1 LCREAFDERW
11 DGKKN
16 LLKAKTGVEPRLLAV
31 RGPLKGHVIPLPQG
45 EYCVGRQATNDLHLE
60 DNAVSRRHCVF
71 IRSGEAC
78 TLKDLDSRN
87 GTFVT
92 GTPVTEQQLKPGD
105 EIRIGGSVFCYQ
117 VDANAGVSVGKQVS
131 MSGTRELRL
140 EDSLYLASDEYSIL
154 PPSARALHDL
164 RTLLRVSTMLHSF
177 RGLHDTTS
185 ASAAEILRS
194 HLTSL
199 LLDLVPASRA
209 VIFIP
214 GSHSGALQQD
224 EAPNPQ
230 VLDRALHERVV
241 VWQDGAWEDG
251 AAQEGAGQG
260 GARQNAPS
268 YLAAPLIVRDEVA
281 AVVYLE
287 SVGAEHRFDEGHLQL
302 LTAVAGM
309 AAVAWENATILGWL
323 QEENERLQSELKVEH
338 GMVGVSDKLRDL
350 QRQIAKVAPSNSNV
364 LILGESGTGKEL
376 IARALHRNSLRAA
389 GPFVAINC
397 AALTESLLESEL
409 FGHERGAF
417 TGAIMQKKGKLE
429 VAEGGTVFLDEI
441 GELSLLLQAKL
452 LRVLQEREMER
463 VGGIKTIPL
472 NIRLLAA
479 TNRDLEQGVQK
490 GDFRRDLFYRLNVVS
505 LKAPALR
512 ERPEDTLPLAEH
524 FAKKY
529 AAECGRKI
537 VGLAPQARVYL
548 QSYSWPGNVRELENA
563 IESAVVLGSSE
574 MVLAEDLPEH
584 IRESR
589 PAAVSASMYEEA
601 VEAAKRQVVLQAF
614 DQVNHDHE
622 AAAKILGLHPN
633 YLHKLIRTMNLKPTL
648 KRGRGG
654 RA

>member
-1 LCREAFDERW
+1 
-11 DGKKN
+11 
-16 LLKAKTGVEPRLLAV
+16 
-31 RGPLKGHVIPLPQG
+31 LKGQVIALPQG
-45 EYCVGRQATNDLHLE
+45 EFCVGRQATNDLQLE
-60 DNAVSRRHCVF
+60 DNAVSRRHCLF
-71 IRSGEAC
+71 IRSGDGC
-78 TLKDLDSRN
+78 TLRDLESRN

-92 GTPVTEQQLKPGD
+92 GTPVTERQLEPGD
-105 EIRIGGSVFCYQ
+105 EIRIGGSVFCYL
-117 VDANAGVSVGKQVS
+117 VDANAGLPVEKQAS
-131 MSGTRELRL
+131 ISNTREIRL
-140 EDSLYLASDEYSIL
+140 EESLYLSSDEYTIL

-199 LLDLVPASRA
+199 LLDLIPASHA
-209 VIFIP
+209 AIFIP
-214 GSHSGALQQD
+214 GSHPGLVSGNA
-224 EAPNPQ
+224 APNPQ
-230 VLDRALHERVV
+230 VLDRAVQEHVV
-241 VWQDGAWEDG
+241 VWQE
-251 AAQEGAGQG
+251 AADSNG
-260 GARQNAPS
+260 PS
-268 YLAAPLIVRDEVA
+268 FLAAPLIVRNEVA

-287 SVGAEHRFDEGHLQL
+287 SVDAEHRFDEGHLQL

-323 QEENERLQSELKVEH
+323 QEENERLQSELKIEH

-350 QRQIAKVAPSNSNV
+350 QRQIAKVAPTNSNV

-397 AALTESLLESEL
+397 AALTETLLESEL

-417 TGAIMQKKGKLE
+417 TGAITQKKGKLE

-441 GELSLLLQAKL
+441 GELSPLLQAKL

-463 VGGIKTIPL
+463 VGGTKTIPL

-479 TNRDLEQGVQK
+479 TNRDLEQAVQK

-505 LKAPALR
+505 LTAPALR

-524 FAKKY
+524 FARKY

-537 VGLAPQARVYL
+537 VGLAPQARAYL

-563 IESAVVLGSSE
+563 IERAVVLGSAD
-574 MVLAEDLPEH
+574 MLLAEDLPEH

-589 PAAVSASMYEEA
+589 SAAVSASMYEEA

-633 YLHKLIRTMNLKPTL
+633 YLHKLIRTMNLKPVL
-648 KRGRGG
+648 KRTR
-654 RA
+654 R

>member
-1 LCREAFDERW
+1 MIP
-11 DGKKN
+11 
-16 LLKAKTGVEPRLLAV
+16 KTGIEPRLVAV
-31 RGPLKGHVIPLPQG
+31 RGLLKGNIYPLPEG
-45 EYCVGRQATNDLHLE
+45 EFWVGRQAANDLQLD
-60 DNAVSRRHCVF
+60 DNAVSRRHCLFV
-71 IRSGEAC
+71 RSGDSC
-78 TLKDLDSRN
+78 TVKDLDSRN

-92 GTPVTEQQLKPGD
+92 GTPVTEQSLAPGD
-105 EIRIGGSVFCYQ
+105 EIRIGGSLFCYR
-117 VDANAGVSVGKQVS
+117 VEANADVGTEELN
-131 MSGTRELRL
+131 SGTSTRELRL
-140 EDSLYLASDEYSIL
+140 GESLYLSSDEYTIL

-185 ASAAEILRS
+185 ATAAEVLRS

-199 LLDLVPASRA
+199 LLDLIPAVRA
-209 VIFIP
+209 AILIP
-214 GSHSGALQQD
+214 GSPPGD
-224 EAPNPQ
+224 WAPNPQ
-230 VLDRALHERVV
+230 VLARARDERVV
-241 VWQDGAWEDG
+241 VWLENGDQSGLSA
-251 AAQEGAGQG
+251 
-260 GARQNAPS
+260 
-268 YLAAPLIVRDEVA
+268 LAAPLVVRGEVA

-287 SVGAEHRFDEGHLQL
+287 SAESEHRFDEGHLQL

-323 QEENERLQSELKVEH
+323 QEENERLQSALKIEH
-338 GMVGVSDKLRDL
+338 GMVGVSDKLHDL
-350 QRQIAKVAPSNSNV
+350 QRQIAKVAPSNSTV

-397 AALTESLLESEL
+397 AALTETLLESEL

-417 TGAIMQKKGKLE
+417 TGAIAQKKGKLE

-441 GELSLLLQAKL
+441 GELSPVLQAKL
-452 LRVLQEREMER
+452 LRVLQQREMER
-463 VGGIKTIPL
+463 VGGTKPIPL
-472 NIRLLAA
+472 DIRLLAA
-479 TNRDLEQGVQK
+479 TNRDLEQAVSK

-537 VGLAPQARVYL
+537 VGLSPEARAYL

-563 IESAVVLGSSE
+563 IERAVVMGSAD
-574 MVLAEDLPEH
+574 MVLAEDLPEP

-614 DQVNHDHE
+614 EQVDHDHE

-633 YLHKLIRTMNLKPTL
+633 YLHKLIRTMNLKPAL
-648 KRGRGG
+648 KRGRG
-654 RA
+654 